1 MLLNCYPDLHPLFEM
16 LLLTKVLMKNTIQN
30 IFDITTN
37 TNEPTK
43 DVVNLELLIFKRFQM
58 DAKNIICPFEWL
70 EKHES
75 MFPTV
80 GFLAYQIFKIVGS
93 QIEINFFFL

>member
-1 MLLNCYPDLHPLFEM
+1 MLNCYHDLHPLFEM

-58 DAKNIICPFEWL
+58 DAKNIICPFEWW

-75 MFPTV
+75 MFPIV
-80 GFLAYQIFKIVGS
+80 ESLAYQIFKIVGS
-93 QIEINFFFL
+93 QIEIIIIFP